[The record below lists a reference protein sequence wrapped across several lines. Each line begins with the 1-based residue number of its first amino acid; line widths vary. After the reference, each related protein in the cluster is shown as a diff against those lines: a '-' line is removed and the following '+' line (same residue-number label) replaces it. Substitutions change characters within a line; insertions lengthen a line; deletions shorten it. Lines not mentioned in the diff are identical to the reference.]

1 MAPLE
6 DESAPEADEPPDERP
21 QLLQMPSN
29 LKLPSPTCGSFEK
42 TGFPPT
48 FQRRESLLTQAL
60 HFKEPD
66 NAPVHIHPTP
76 TRILSRVP
84 TSSAWSNTSNTSA
97 AELTSDDGF
106 TSPGLRTNS
115 PSPPLPATSTYS
127 LPSLNSKSSNHGSR
141 PPTASVNDSISISSE
156 TNDAPTERA
165 VEATLGRKRCI
176 KFACG
181 RKESPSSPPP
191 QEPVTEEPTRPERKS
206 MLRFICPKRCSPPR
220 EAPVPDNT
228 MAQRPAVQIPLP
240 AAGSPK
246 GIPIRPHRDSDST
259 VKNDSPRTTRKNAAA
274 LARKKYEEDSD
285 LGHTSATRFHEFASS
300 EEEVDDW
307 VQESTCHRS
316 RLTVNDTLGK
326 ENIIRQLGREA
337 EEEEEALDEEEIID
351 NEPQN
356 DEEDEDQEDDDE
368 DDEED
373 DDEDED
379 EEEDRISDRESESE
393 LEPDDEAGNSEI
405 KEHVSDDGFQTDDEN
420 GFASTDEESDT
431 NSDYHWWTPG
441 RSTAATSTEH
451 LEHIRPLAHR
461 NASSSSIGSVGSS
474 NSRRR
479 SPHPNKLRRT
489 SHSKTGPVDIENN
502 VAPDLPDS
510 TDFVCGTLDEDRPLE
525 RAYMTRMEQR
535 KAAKH
540 KAIPQD
546 IDPSFPTSDPEMDE
560 EDEDEDKNEA
570 ADEGDYPFFPGRLE
584 IHDTEGRGRSVSE
597 WRKSSSRT
605 SPPVSKQSSPPKRS
619 TARSPPPPAKHTVHR
634 SPPPPKRCGARS
646 PPPPSRRLFG
656 QSPKRLRSPPPTRR
670 LRSPPPSR
678 RNSFDKADGP
688 TLDTSHL
695 RLAQRPQL
703 IHTASLPHTPYQA
716 TKALATYGDDLDG
729 ASDNEIASTT
739 TPTTRSR
746 GAIDIVKGL
755 EKKRQLRKEKLY
767 QKYCSRVAAAG
778 GKDKEKRPKPGK
790 GCERMRQLG
799 LEAAAYRGKRAG
811 EGTQEQKEPH
821 MLSL

>member
-1 MAPLE
+1 MDDRHVDQAMRSLQSTQQASRTSTTTNMAPLE
-6 DESAPEADEPPDERP
+6 DESAPETDEPPDERH
-21 QLLQMPSN
+21 QLLRMPSN
-29 LKLPSPTCGSFEK
+29 FKLPSPTCGSFEK
-42 TGFPPT
+42 TGLPPT
-48 FQRRESLLTQAL
+48 CQRRESLLTQAL
-60 HFKEPD
+60 HFREPD

-76 TRILSRVP
+76 TRMLPRVP
-84 TSSAWSNTSNTSA
+84 TSSAWSNTSNTST

-127 LPSLNSKSSNHGSR
+127 LPSLNSKSISHEPR
-141 PPTASVNDSISISSE
+141 PPTASINDSISISSE

-165 VEATLGRKRCI
+165 VEATLGRRRCI

-181 RKESPSSPPP
+181 RKESPPSPPA
-191 QEPVTEEPTRPERKS
+191 QEPVSEEPTRPERKS

-220 EAPVPDNT
+220 EPPASDNT
-228 MAQRPAVQIPLP
+228 MAQRPAVQNPIP
-240 AAGSPK
+240 AGSPK
-246 GIPIRPHRDSDST
+246 GIPIRAHRDSDST
-259 VKNDSPRTTRKNAAA
+259 VKNDSPKATRKNAAA
-274 LARKKYEEDSD
+274 LARKKYEDDSD

-337 EEEEEALDEEEIID
+337 EEEEEALDDEDIID

-356 DEEDEDQEDDDE
+356 DEEDEDRE

-373 DDEDED
+373 DDDEDDDDD
-379 EEEDRISDRESESE
+379 EEEDRMSDRESESE
-393 LEPDDEAGNSEI
+393 LESEEEAGNSEV

-420 GFASTDEESDT
+420 GFASTDDESDT

-479 SPHPNKLRRT
+479 SPHPNKLRRI
-489 SHSKTGPVDIENN
+489 SHSKTGPLDIENN

-560 EDEDEDKNEA
+560 EDEDEDEKQA

-597 WRKSSSRT
+597 WR
-605 SPPVSKQSSPPKRS
+605 
-619 TARSPPPPAKHTVHR
+619 
-634 SPPPPKRCGARS
+634 
-646 PPPPSRRLFG
+646 
-656 QSPKRLRSPPPTRR
+656 
-670 LRSPPPSR
+670 
-678 RNSFDKADGP
+678 
-688 TLDTSHL
+688 
-695 RLAQRPQL
+695 
-703 IHTASLPHTPYQA
+703 
-716 TKALATYGDDLDG
+716 
-729 ASDNEIASTT
+729 
-739 TPTTRSR
+739 
-746 GAIDIVKGL
+746 
-755 EKKRQLRKEKLY
+755 
-767 QKYCSRVAAAG
+767 
-778 GKDKEKRPKPGK
+778 
-790 GCERMRQLG
+790 
-799 LEAAAYRGKRAG
+799 
-811 EGTQEQKEPH
+811 
-821 MLSL
+821 